1 MMINKKIISG
11 LMFILLSALFTE
23 MAGAQT
29 YTRVF
34 DFKKGDEFQSEI
46 IITSNAMIKRGKQ
59 VLNVSST
66 NNLTKSYKIQQA
78 DDQGYKFAVAINKM
92 KAAIDANKIRTSFDT
107 DNKTDT
113 TSNILQG
120 LFFVVNKPIAVT
132 ISKNGSIQ
140 NAEEYKLEMAS
151 DTLISFA
158 GLQPEIFKKGQ
169 LINFLADFTYRKDI
183 KKGYTWTDSTTV
195 TGEKAKTRFL
205 VDHIDENITILNFFK
220 TSTNSLLNTNSNGT
234 YVIDNRTGLIVEK
247 YVYIIAVGYQV
258 SAGNMMYA
266 VSRTVSIVE
275 KTKKV
280 PK

>member
-1 MMINKKIISG
+1 MLSKKVIPTLIIV
-11 LMFILLSALFTE
+11 LLSVIVSDAV
-23 MAGAQT
+23 AQT
-29 YTRVF
+29 YNRVF
-34 DFKKGDEFQSEI
+34 DFKKADEFQSEI

-66 NNLTKSYKIQQA
+66 NSLTKSYKIKQA
-78 DDQGYKFAVAINKM
+78 NDQGYQFSVTIDKM
-92 KAAIDANKIRTSFDT
+92 KAAIDANKIRTSFNTSDKVDT
-107 DNKTDT
+107 A
-113 TSNILQG
+113 SNILKG

-132 ISKNGSIQ
+132 ISKNGAVQ

-158 GLQPEIFKKGQ
+158 GLQPEIFQKSQ

-195 TGEKAKTRFL
+195 RGEKSKTRFL
-205 VDHIDENITILNFFK
+205 VDYIDDNITILNFFK
-220 TSTNSLLNTNSNGT
+220 NSSNNLLNTNSNGT

-247 YVYIIAVGYQV
+247 YVYLIAVGYQI
-258 SAGNMMYA
+258 SAGNIMYA

-275 KTKKV
+275 KTKKI

>member
-1 MMINKKIISG
+1 MMINKTIISG
-11 LMFILLSALFTE
+11 VIIILLSALFTD
-23 MAGAQT
+23 AVVGQT

-78 DDQGYKFAVAINKM
+78 DDQGYRFSVAIDKM
-92 KAAIDANKIRTSFDT
+92 KAAIDANKVRTSFDT
-107 DNKTDT
+107 GNTTDT
-113 TSNILQG
+113 TSNILKG

-132 ISKNGSIQ
+132 ISKNGAIQ
-140 NAEEYKLEMAS
+140 NADEYKLEMAS

-158 GLQPEIFKKGQ
+158 GLQPEIFTKSQ

-183 KKGYTWTDSTTV
+183 KKGYTWTDSTV
-195 TGEKAKTRFL
+195 VAGEKAKTRFL

-247 YVYIIAVGYQV
+247 YVYVIAVGYQI